1 MTNACSRPWLII
13 LISAGSGKTVL
24 WYVLTMCIFFIN
36 VHTDWLFVYSS
47 SVIQTLE
54 NSGSPYAFF
63 FFDRRDGQEHLQS
76 FDSVICSITYQLC
89 SWLDAFPEVIAEIHS
104 RCGSGSTPPS
114 HLSLQKMLICAIQHL
129 PEAFIVIDALD
140 ECREIVEVGSWLQ
153 NLASSSLSSLHVLFT
168 SRDVPI
174 VSDEVKRIPHEILRV
189 NECTSEDIDIFITES
204 ITKSRL
210 SRWPNELQETIRQ
223 SLYEGADGM

>member
-1 MTNACSRPWLII
+1 MVRANHRHISHRIKSLTNLS
-13 LISAGSGKTVL
+13 T
-24 WYVLTMCIFFIN
+24 
-36 VHTDWLFVYSS
+36 YSS

-63 FFDRRDGQEHLQS
+63 FFDRRDGQEQLQS
-76 FDSVICSITYQLC
+76 FDSLICSITYQLC
-89 SWLDAFPEVIAEIHS
+89 SRLDTFPAIITETYS
-104 RCGSGSTPPS
+104 NCGFGSTPPS

-174 VSDEVKRIPHEILRV
+174 VSDEIKRIPHETLRV
-189 NECTSEDIDIFITES
+189 HECTSGDIDLFITES
-204 ITKSRL
+204 IINSGL
-210 SRWPNELQETIRQ
+210 SQWSNELQEVIRV
-223 SLYEGADGM
+223 SLYERADGM